1 MSGPALQNVNFTVS
15 HFHRLFNED
24 LNPVDR
30 RGCEKVSRLILHQST
45 LLCQKEKPLLET
57 FKIGY
62 WRHPQVRDI
71 RKCGNSWKKKKNCTI
86 LLSTT
91 NNHNKAIISNDLR
104 IMDATFAHNWW
115 TRIKFLIFLF
125 NKFTYVIRSG
135 RNFYISMHQVHTTVE
150 SAIFISKMAKNVQQK
165 SFETKFAR
173 SHQLWKGSHQNLFS
187 LEWGHCCQLHLTSSY
202 ILDKTIL

>member
-1 MSGPALQNVNFTVS
+1 MSGPALKNVNFTVS

-62 WRHPQVRDI
+62 WRHPQVRGI

-115 TRIKFLIFLF
+115 TRIILLF
-125 NKFTYVIRSG
+125 
-135 RNFYISMHQVHTTVE
+135 
-150 SAIFISKMAKNVQQK
+150 
-165 SFETKFAR
+165 
-173 SHQLWKGSHQNLFS
+173 
-187 LEWGHCCQLHLTSSY
+187 
-202 ILDKTIL
+202 